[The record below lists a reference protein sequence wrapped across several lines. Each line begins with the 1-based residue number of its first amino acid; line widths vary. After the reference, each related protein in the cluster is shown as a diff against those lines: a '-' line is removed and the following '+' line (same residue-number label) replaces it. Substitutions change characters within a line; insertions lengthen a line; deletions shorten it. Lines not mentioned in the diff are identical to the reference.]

1 MADCPALIV
10 GLTPSSTL
18 NKETDALLVPV
29 ACSAVGP
36 AAPSKL
42 ASLWKFPAKSTG
54 IKCCKNRADPCN
66 YGENVLLLE
75 S

>member
-1 MADCPALIV
+1 MSYNLTRYPLAIPMADCPALIV

-42 ASLWKFPAKSTG
+42 ASLWKFLQ
-54 IKCCKNRADPCN
+54 N
-66 YGENVLLLE
+66 LQE
-75 S
+75 SVV